1 MVTLVNRAKVNTP
14 TTGTGTI
21 TLGSAVD
28 GYQTFAS
35 AGVANGNVV
44 RYVIEDGTGWEIGT
58 GTYTATGSTLTRTV
72 IESSNGGAAISL
84 GGDAFVYVGLLASD
98 VVQVSDVGVTVQAHD
113 ADIVSDAAYVH
124 TDNNYTTAEKSK
136 LAGVEAGATADQT
149 AAQILTAVKTVDGA
163 ASGLDADLL
172 DGLHASSFLQGNQTI
187 TLSGDATGSG
197 TTSIVVT
204 VADDSHNHI
213 ISNVDGLQAALDGKL
228 STSGK
233 AADSNLLDG
242 IDSGSFLRSDA
253 TDTFT
258 TLSGTTLT
266 TDNLTV
272 GSSAKVNFGNN
283 DSMSYND
290 SDGVGAFSFNA
301 DAGAA
306 NALLKAGAA
315 TFSGLTVTGDIAVTG
330 TVDGR
335 DIAADGT
342 KLNTIETGATADQ
355 TAAQLLAAIKT
366 VDGAGSGL
374 DADLLDGLSSASYLQ
389 EGGSHGT
396 VTFSNWVRTTG
407 SSGWYNASYGG
418 GMFMQDST
426 WVRTYNSKQFHVSST
441 ASNAIDTA
449 GGVTCATV
457 NGGVPS
463 TAASAAGSIGSYA
476 IAGIY
481 AVGAYNF
488 TQGGT
493 YAGSSLKWGGAAVT
507 GNTTNDGANS
517 AGYPMT
523 RSTTM
528 SGSWRCMGAT
538 RRSSTGTHVTL
549 FLRYQ

>member
-21 TLGSAVD
+21 QLGSAVD

-35 AGVANGNVV
+35 AGVTNGNVV

-266 TDNLTV
+266 TTNLTI

-290 SDGVGAFSFNA
+290 SDGIGAFSFNA

-306 NALLKAGAA
+306 NALLKAGDA
-315 TFSGLTVTGDIAVTG
+315 TFSGLTVTGNIAVTG

-342 KLNTIETGATADQ
+342 KLDGIETGATADQ

-366 VDGAGSGL
+366 VDVNGTAGLNAGTCDGLLIAAAATRNDVANKVVTTQANGYCEFGWINTTSGDTTTAATDYYVNTNDGYIRKKTLANVRTEINGGMGVNTVGSYMLCNSNGSGNFGPGTTRAGSGL
-374 DADLLDGLSSASYLQ
+374 RATSCGTYSLTTYIPSGTWRLMGAK
-389 EGGSHGT
+389 GGT
-396 VTFSNWVRTTG
+396 N
-407 SSGWYNASYGG
+407 
-418 GMFMQDST
+418 
-426 WVRTYNSKQFHVSST
+426 T
-441 ASNAIDTA
+441 AWS
-449 GGVTCATV
+449 
-457 NGGVPS
+457 
-463 TAASAAGSIGSYA
+463 
-476 IAGIY
+476 
-481 AVGAYNF
+481 GAYE
-488 TQGGT
+488 
-493 YAGSSLKWGGAAVT
+493 
-507 GNTTNDGANS
+507 
-517 AGYPMT
+517 
-523 RSTTM
+523 
-528 SGSWRCMGAT
+528 SGLWMRIS
-538 RRSSTGTHVTL
+538 
-549 FLRYQ
+549 